1 MNALSQCASEMERL
15 FSQLQSLVTGQL
27 TGIVLGQNHKSIS
40 EFVDV
45 FEIVSNNFIPDCAS
59 LYIVM
64 RTDQFNAFAINSGQI
79 SKANIDLAT
88 ASRKVAIT
96 LATFERYQSIPK
108 GIYIYEC

>member
-1 MNALSQCASEMERL
+1 M
-15 FSQLQSLVTGQL
+15 T
-27 TGIVLGQNHKSIS
+27 
-40 EFVDV
+40 
-45 FEIVSNNFIPDCAS
+45 
-59 LYIVM
+59 
-64 RTDQFNAFAINSGQI
+64 TDQFNAFAINSGQI